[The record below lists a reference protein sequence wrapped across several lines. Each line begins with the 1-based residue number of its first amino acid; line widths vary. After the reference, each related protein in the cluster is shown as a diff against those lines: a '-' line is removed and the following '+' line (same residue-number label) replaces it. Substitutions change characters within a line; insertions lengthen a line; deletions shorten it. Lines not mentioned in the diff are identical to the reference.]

1 MIMRPKNRSSNCT
14 SCAFTLLEVIL
25 SMAILA
31 MLAASVYAITSS
43 SISAARTAMD
53 QQLVL
58 RRLDAFLRVTRDAL
72 LNLPGQGTVSLEIGK
87 GKGGETEPRL
97 ILGKVQGL
105 FGMPSLGGASLMLA
119 AKARSD
125 GTRTICM
132 VRIPTRLSDR
142 EMEAALNAP
151 GVPLLPKVRKP
162 HWSFF
167 QGSEWKE
174 EWPNGSPRPQLVRL
188 QLEIDEV
195 PDPIEAIFYVPPV
208 AAPQAAP
215 PGTQTPQA
223 TASPTPPPGS

>member
-1 MIMRPKNRSSNCT
+1 
-14 SCAFTLLEVIL
+14 
-25 SMAILA
+25 
-31 MLAASVYAITSS
+31 
-43 SISAARTAMD
+43 MD

-87 GKGGETEPRL
+87 GKGGEAEPRL

-167 QGSEWKE
+167 QGTEWKE

-188 QLEIDEV
+188 QLEIDEL